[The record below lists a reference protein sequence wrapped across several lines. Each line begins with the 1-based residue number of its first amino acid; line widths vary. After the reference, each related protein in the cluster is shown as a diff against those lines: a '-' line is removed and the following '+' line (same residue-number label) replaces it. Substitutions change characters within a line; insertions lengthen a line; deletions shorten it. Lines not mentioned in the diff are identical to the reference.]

1 MPQRSLAKLMSTAT
15 KTRGR
20 PRSEDVDS
28 GILESVLDALSQA
41 GVAGVRIE
49 RIAANAGVSKA
60 SIYRR
65 YESKEELIIA
75 AIQHMRQQV
84 PVVPATGTAR
94 ERLLALLSG
103 TRANMSRSRD
113 ARVMMAVMN
122 SHEQESDL
130 AHLVYERILQPR
142 RELLRSIIT
151 EGIASG
157 EFSAS
162 IDIEVMTPLLVGP
175 MLYLGMW
182 SMIDSVAQTST
193 EAVLD
198 ALLN

>member
-1 MPQRSLAKLMSTAT
+1 MSTAT
-15 KTRGR
+15 KTRVSKTRGR
-20 PRSEDVDS
+20 PRSEDVNS
-28 GILESVLDALSQA
+28 GILESVLDALAQ
-41 GVAGVRIE
+41 GGLAGVRIE

-130 AHLVYERILQPR
+130 AQLVYERILQPR
-142 RELLRSIIT
+142 RELLRSIIA
-151 EGIASG
+151 EGIESG
-157 EFSAS
+157 EFPAS
-162 IDIEVMTPLLVGP
+162 IDVEVMTPLLVGP

-182 SMIDSVAQTST
+182 SMIDSVAQTRT
-193 EAVLD
+193 EEILD
-198 ALLN
+198 ALLR

>member
-130 AHLVYERILQPR
+130 VHLVYERILQPR

-151 EGIASG
+151 EGIESG

>member
-1 MPQRSLAKLMSTAT
+1 MSTAT

-28 GILESVLDALSQA
+28 GILESVLDALAQ
-41 GVAGVRIE
+41 GGLAGVRIE

-65 YESKEELIIA
+65 YESKEDLILA
-75 AIQHMRQQV
+75 AIQQMRQQV
-84 PVVPATGTAR
+84 PVVPTTGTAR

-142 RELLRSIIT
+142 RELLRSIIA

-182 SMIDSVAQTST
+182 SMIDSVAQTRT
-193 EAVLD
+193 EEILD
-198 ALLN
+198 ALLT

>member
-1 MPQRSLAKLMSTAT
+1 MSTAT

-151 EGIASG
+151 EGMESG

>member
-1 MPQRSLAKLMSTAT
+1 MSTAT

-28 GILESVLDALSQA
+28 GILESVLDALAQ
-41 GVAGVRIE
+41 GGLAGVRIE

-65 YESKEELIIA
+65 YESKEDLILA

-84 PVVPATGTAR
+84 PVVPTTGTAR

-142 RELLRSIIT
+142 RELLRSIIA

-182 SMIDSVAQTST
+182 SMIDSVAQTRT
-193 EAVLD
+193 EEILD
-198 ALLN
+198 ALLT